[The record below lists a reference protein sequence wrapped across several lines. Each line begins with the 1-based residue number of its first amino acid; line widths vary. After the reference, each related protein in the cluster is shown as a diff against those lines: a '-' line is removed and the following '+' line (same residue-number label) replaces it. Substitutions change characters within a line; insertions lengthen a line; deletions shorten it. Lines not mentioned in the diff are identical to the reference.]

1 MFSETYVRVPFS
13 CKNQKACHQ
22 TAAIWCFT
30 SKRSS
35 PNSHQTTILLLRS
48 PFHASNGFRT
58 VFSYFSVLLNY
69 NMKMLNVLPG
79 CRAEK
84 RRMEGQYFTFNFHF
98 LCILLLVMARV
109 LEFWTS
115 VFIQQITIQVLAFYE
130 NQHTHMTLR

>member
-58 VFSYFSVLLNY
+58 VFSYFSVLSNY

-79 CRAEK
+79 CCAEK

-98 LCILLLVMARV
+98 LCILLLVMGRV

-130 NQHTHMTLR
+130 N